1 MQIYVPRRRKL
12 IILAA
17 SAMVLVG
24 GSFASSLVNN
34 FISSSH
40 EIHYSSSS
48 PSIVIKNNP
57 NDLTYVSPVVNSDFK
72 PQENNQP
79 KVDLVKPKE
88 ETPKPII
95 KQETPKVETKIKEPV
110 VITKIETP
118 VQRVS
123 TPRRSLSL
131 SLLGNLQRFQ
141 PQTLK
146 LDHQ

>member
-12 IILAA
+12 IILAS

-72 PQENNQP
+72 PQENNGP

-88 ETPKPII
+88 EAPKPPI
-95 KQETPKVETKIKEPV
+95 KQEIPKETKIKEPV
-110 VITKIETP
+110 VITKKETP
-118 VQRVS
+118 IQKIS

-131 SLLGNLQRFQ
+131 SLLGNQQRFQ
-141 PQTLK
+141 PQILK